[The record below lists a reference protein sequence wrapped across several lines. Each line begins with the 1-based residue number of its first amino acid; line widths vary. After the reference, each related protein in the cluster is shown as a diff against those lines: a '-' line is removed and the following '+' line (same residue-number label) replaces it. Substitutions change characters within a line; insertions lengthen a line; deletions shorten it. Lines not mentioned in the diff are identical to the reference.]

1 MASELRKNMNQAIKE
16 VIVPVLR
23 EQGFKGSFPHFRRKN
38 NNNIDLLTF
47 QFNRYGGSFV
57 VELAVCPLDGVTMSW
72 GEKVPP
78 NKVTAHDVNER
89 YRLGAK
95 TKNDPGIWF
104 DFENAKTKEDF
115 EQITNKVLKLLHTED
130 GTWITNIL
138 S

>member
-130 GTWITNIL
+130 ETWITNIL